1 MSMGCTEPWTVYRAS
16 TELALL
22 WNCFI
27 LVSNKIV
34 QSVYRMK
41 GVAVA
46 GCGQWGKNL
55 VRNFHSLGILCGV
68 CDPDPDQAGAQVALY
83 SCPAFSWEDLLQ
95 DQDVLGVALCVP
107 APFHASMAH
116 QALDHGKHVF
126 VEKPIAF
133 SSKEVEELG
142 KKANDHHLVFMGGHV
157 LRYHPAFEII
167 QDLVCSG
174 QLGEI
179 LFIDSYRQ
187 NFGRVV
193 PAEKN
198 VFWSLSPH
206 DLSLIL
212 ALTKE
217 LPTKVAVQADSFY
230 TSADQGVV
238 HMTFP
243 NRCTARIMT
252 SWISPLREQR
262 LVVTGTQG
270 SVVWHQG
277 PGKHLTYY
285 PVTLSSVEMQAR
297 GESKEIPYDLTEP
310 LLKECSHFWNAI
322 CHGHDPLTNAMEGH
336 AITWVLEQIEAQ
348 L

>member
-1 MSMGCTEPWTVYRAS
+1 
-16 TELALL
+16 
-22 WNCFI
+22 
-27 LVSNKIV
+27 
-34 QSVYRMK
+34 MK
-41 GVAVA
+41 GIVVV

-55 VRNFHSLGILCGV
+55 VRNFHSLGVLYGV

-83 SCPAFSWEDLLQ
+83 SCPALSWEDLLQ
-95 DQDVLGVALCVP
+95 NQDVKGIALSVP
-107 APFHASMAH
+107 APFHALMAH

-142 KKANDHHLVFMGGHV
+142 QKATNSHLVFMGGHV

-167 QDLVCSG
+167 QESVRSG

-179 LFIDSYRQ
+179 LFIDAYRQ

-212 ALTKE
+212 ALTRE
-217 LPTKVAVQADSFY
+217 LPTKVTVQADSFY
-230 TSADQGVV
+230 TPADQGIV

-270 SVVWHQG
+270 SFVWHQG
-277 PGKHLTYY
+277 PGKPLTYY
-285 PVTLSSVEMQAR
+285 PITLSSVEMQAR
-297 GESKEIPYDLTEP
+297 GESQEIAYDLTEP
-310 LLKECSHFWNAI
+310 LWRECSHFWHAI
-322 CHGHDPLTNAMEGH
+322 CRGQVPLTNAAEGYD
-336 AITWVLEQIEAQ
+336 ITCVLEQIEAQ